1 MARVQ
6 KKFNR
11 IQKKDKMVDVIVF
24 SHLRWDFVFQRPQ
37 QIMSRLAHKA
47 RIIFI
52 EEDIPSDDSDDYN
65 VSCVHPNIWVVKP
78 QLDRA
83 NAEDINER
91 RRMIIDLVLK
101 NFSVRNYTTW
111 YYTPMAY
118 AFTKHLQPDLIVY
131 DCMDELSAFKF
142 APPELLVFEKQLLDR
157 ADIVFTG
164 GRSLYEAKC
173 KKHPN
178 VHCMPSSIDTEH
190 FGKARGPR
198 PDPQDQMHIPHP
210 RIGFFGVVDERF
222 DTELLREL
230 AALRPD
236 WHYVILGPVVK
247 ISEDELPRAAN
258 IHYLGMK
265 QYDELPEYIANW
277 GIAMLPFALNSAT
290 RFISPTKTPEY
301 LAAGKP
307 VIATPVRDVVRSYG
321 MNGLVAVAN
330 DAESFAAAISQWL
343 ENPREGWLSR
353 VDAVLAET
361 SWDKTV
367 AAMSACMQT
376 ILMKQKVI

>member
-1 MARVQ
+1 ME
-6 KKFNR
+6 
-11 IQKKDKMVDVIVF
+11 DVIVF

-52 EEDIPSDDSDDYN
+52 EEDIPSDESDNYN

-78 QLDRA
+78 QLDGA

-91 RRMIIDLVLK
+91 RRVIIDLVLK

-111 YYTPMAY
+111 YYTSMAY

-157 ADIVFTG
+157 TDIVFAG

-173 KKHPN
+173 KKHLN

-198 PDPQDQMHIPHP
+198 PDPQDQIHIPHP

-277 GIAMLPFALNSAT
+277 SIAMLPFALNSAT

-376 ILMKQKVI
+376 ILMEQKVI